1 MSRKSRKAETT
12 QTAEINRVKKKISDL
27 ILEFYHE
34 RILAIPVEGQPD
46 PCLFYANDLAEYMN
60 KQIPN
65 TTFDSASRILRDM
78 RQCGQL
84 DYEVVKRSESLY
96 RLERLGAKQ
105 LTLGV

>member
-34 RILAIPVEGQPD
+34 RILAAQYE
-46 PCLFYANDLAEYMN
+46 FHANDLAEYMN

-78 RQCGQL
+78 RQCRQI
-84 DYEVVKRSESLY
+84 DYVVVKRSESLY
-96 RLERLGAKQ
+96 RFERLGAKQ